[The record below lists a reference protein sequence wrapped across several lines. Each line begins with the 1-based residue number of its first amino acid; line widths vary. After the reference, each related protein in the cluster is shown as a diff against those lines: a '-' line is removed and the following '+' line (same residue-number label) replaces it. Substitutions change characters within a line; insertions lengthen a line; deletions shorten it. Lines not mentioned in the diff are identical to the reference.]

1 MKKDE
6 NVSNLIQKYTISS
19 SNDCVLYVTKLTGY
33 IIVLELTYTHSTTNG
48 GEHHDYTFQVL

>member
-6 NVSNLIQKYTISS
+6 TVSNLIQKYTISS

-48 GEHHDYTFQVL
+48 A